1 MSFTLAEVQAQLT
14 AYKAASIAVAEGQS
28 YSINGRTLTRG
39 NMTEIRN
46 AINSFL
52 AMESQLLRRA
62 AGQSELSVKL
72 AKFTRG

>member
-52 AMESQLLRRA
+52 AMEAQLLRRA